1 MPIILK
7 QICYKIKPNSSQISF
22 RKHIFPQNQH
32 VVARAAPA
40 SHAWA

>member
-7 QICYKIKPNSSQISF
+7 QICYKIKPNPSQIFF

-32 VVARAAPA
+32 VVARVMPA
-40 SHAWA
+40 SRA